1 VAAVSETE
9 PANLSL
15 RTLTLLAVLCII
27 LYVVGLTVYIGAAVA
42 PRAARLRAETI
53 PMLELFGQIA
63 ARAGHTEQLIM
74 EARHGILT
82 EDAAERDRVRTT
94 LATPTAAS
102 TPLLASAPLELRE
115 LLTRTA
121 VLQGE
126 IETSLNE
133 SLAQAD
139 LGRRVAATHALS
151 AVDSL
156 HAEMG
161 LVLVE
166 AERVGLR
173 ALADREAQLSEAL
186 SQAVRTMLGWM
197 LIGVL
202 LLAVLVLAV
211 HRRVRRPLRDL
222 EAGLDAVA
230 AGELS
235 TRVRVRHRDELGQL
249 AAHFNEMTGVLRTRA
264 AEQGRFAAAGELIAG
279 VAHEV
284 NNPLMAIAALADTRL
299 EDADLTHEMRTELGQ
314 IRRQARRA
322 GKLLSGLLRFV
333 RAREPLTAA
342 VSVNDVVSSAV
353 DLVSYRFGVEEIS
366 FELHLDAHLPPARGA
381 AVRLEQVFVN
391 LLSNALDSLADVPPP
406 RSLVVKTFR
415 IGDRIAVQVT
425 DLGPGI
431 APEMR
436 GRLFHP
442 FATTKGAGGTGL
454 GLYISREIVRELGG
468 DLVHEVSERGARF
481 IVTLPVT
488 VGDDAILAAGPVA
501 QAPVSMTSS
510 LAGIRILLVDDEE
523 VVRSP
528 IARYL
533 VRRGA
538 SVMEAADG
546 IEALEVLGHSTM
558 DAIVADLR
566 MPRMDGAALCAELA
580 RHHPEQLARVILLS
594 GDLSQLQGVLPVPA
608 DRVLAKPVEL
618 REIEAAVRRVA
629 AAPIA
634 TSPRPPQIG
643 GSG

>member
-1 VAAVSETE
+1 
-9 PANLSL
+9 
-15 RTLTLLAVLCII
+15 
-27 LYVVGLTVYIGAAVA
+27 
-42 PRAARLRAETI
+42 
-53 PMLELFGQIA
+53 
-63 ARAGHTEQLIM
+63 
-74 EARHGILT
+74 
-82 EDAAERDRVRTT
+82 
-94 LATPTAAS
+94 
-102 TPLLASAPLELRE
+102 
-115 LLTRTA
+115 
-121 VLQGE
+121 
-126 IETSLNE
+126 
-133 SLAQAD
+133 
-139 LGRRVAATHALS
+139 
-151 AVDSL
+151 
-156 HAEMG
+156 
-161 LVLVE
+161 
-166 AERVGLR
+166 
-173 ALADREAQLSEAL
+173 
-186 SQAVRTMLGWM
+186 
-197 LIGVL
+197 
-202 LLAVLVLAV
+202 
-211 HRRVRRPLRDL
+211 
-222 EAGLDAVA
+222 
-230 AGELS
+230 
-235 TRVRVRHRDELGQL
+235 
-249 AAHFNEMTGVLRTRA
+249 
-264 AEQGRFAAAGELIAG
+264 
-279 VAHEV
+279 
-284 NNPLMAIAALADTRL
+284 
-299 EDADLTHEMRTELGQ
+299 
-314 IRRQARRA
+314 
-322 GKLLSGLLRFV
+322 
-333 RAREPLTAA
+333 
-342 VSVNDVVSSAV
+342 
-353 DLVSYRFGVEEIS
+353 
-366 FELHLDAHLPPARGA
+366 
-381 AVRLEQVFVN
+381 
-391 LLSNALDSLADVPPP
+391 
-406 RSLVVKTFR
+406 
-415 IGDRIAVQVT
+415 VQVT

-488 VGDDAILAAGPVA
+488 VADDAILAAGPVA

>member
-1 VAAVSETE
+1 MAPVTAGARSS
-9 PANLSL
+9 LSL

-27 LYVVGLTVYIGAAVA
+27 VYVVALTLYIGAAVA

-63 ARAGHTEQLIM
+63 ARAGHTDQLMM

-82 EDAAERDRVRTT
+82 EDAAAREQVRTA
-94 LATPTAAS
+94 LATPAAAS

-115 LLTRTA
+115 LLTRTV

-126 IETSLNE
+126 IETNLNE

-139 LGRRVAATHALS
+139 LGRRDAATGALA

-173 ALADREAQLSEAL
+173 ALSEREAQLSDAL
-186 SQAVRTMLGWM
+186 DQAVRMMIGWM
-197 LIGVL
+197 AVGVVL
-202 LLAVLVLAV
+202 LIVLVIAV
-211 HRRVRRPLRDL
+211 HRRVRRPLREL
-222 EAGLDAVA
+222 ESGLDAVA
-230 AGELS
+230 AGELN
-235 TRVRVRHRDELGQL
+235 TAVRIRHRDELGQL
-249 AAHFNEMTGVLRTRA
+249 AAHFNEMTGVLRARA
-264 AEQGRFAAAGELIAG
+264 AEQGRVAAAGELIAG

-299 EDADLTHEMRTELGQ
+299 EDAELPADLRAELGL

-353 DLVSYRFGVEEIS
+353 DLVSYRFSVEEIS
-366 FELHLDAHLPPARGA
+366 FELHLDDRLPLARGA

-391 LLSNALDSLADVPPP
+391 LLSNALDSLANVPAP
-406 RSLVVKTFR
+406 RSLTVTTSR
-415 IGDRIAVQVT
+415 AGDMIAVRVA

-436 GRLFHP
+436 NRLFHP
-442 FATTKGAGGTGL
+442 FATTKGAVGTGL
-454 GLYISREIVRELGG
+454 GLYISREIIRELGG
-468 DLVHEVSERGARF
+468 DLVHEPAARGACF
-481 IVTLPVT
+481 VVMLPVAA
-488 VGDDAILAAGPVA
+488 GEDAGILARPAKPPPVNMA
-501 QAPVSMTSS
+501 SS
-510 LAGIRILLVDDEE
+510 LAGVRILLVDDEE

-528 IARYL
+528 IARFL
-533 VRRGA
+533 ARRGA
-538 SVMEAADG
+538 TVLEAADG
-546 IEALEVLGHSTM
+546 IDALETLAQSTV

-566 MPRMDGAALCAELA
+566 MPRMGGAAFCAELA
-580 RHHPEQLARVILLS
+580 RHYPAQLARVILLS

-608 DRVLAKPVEL
+608 ERVLAKPVEL
-618 REIEAAVRRVA
+618 REIESAIRRVVA
-629 AAPIA
+629 G
-634 TSPRPPQIG
+634 QLIG
-643 GSG
+643 